1 MSDPPPVRPIPSG
14 SSALRELL
22 HAIVLALTLP
32 TSATTKDELSYLRS
46 HRDRARL
53 VLFACRRL
61 LADHDTDDTDVMIVV
76 GSLRDQA
83 EAE

>member
-1 MSDPPPVRPIPSG
+1 MSDPAPVRAIPPG

-32 TSATTKDELSYLRS
+32 SSATSKDELTYLRL

-61 LADHDTDDTDVMIVV
+61 VADHEADDTDVMIVV
-76 GSLRDQA
+76 GSLGDQVKA
-83 EAE
+83 E

>member
-1 MSDPPPVRPIPSG
+1 MSDSAPVRPIPPG

-22 HAIVLALTLP
+22 HVFVLALTLR
-32 TSATTKDELSYLRS
+32 TSATTKDELTYLRL

-61 LADHDTDDTDVMIVV
+61 LADHETDDTDVMIVV
-76 GSLRDQA
+76 GLLRAQA

>member
-1 MSDPPPVRPIPSG
+1 MNDPAPVRPIPPG
-14 SSALRELL
+14 SSALRDLL

-32 TSATTKDELSYLRS
+32 TSATTKDELTYLRL

-61 LADHDTDDTDVMIVV
+61 LDDHETDNTDVMIVV
-76 GSLRDQA
+76 GLLRDQA